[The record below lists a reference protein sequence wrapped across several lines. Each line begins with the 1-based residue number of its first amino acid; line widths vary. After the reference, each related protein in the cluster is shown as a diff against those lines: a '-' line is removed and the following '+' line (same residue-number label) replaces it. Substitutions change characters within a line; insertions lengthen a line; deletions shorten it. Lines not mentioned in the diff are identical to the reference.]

1 MAKIKDVL
9 LEAPDD
15 IKAATYLNNNVDDK
29 MLGAALKE
37 TQEIHLQSIIGSNL
51 FYRLQELVYNAIEG
65 NEDTIDDAENAA
77 YKILLDDYVQ
87 PYIEAKV
94 QAVLPL
100 MITYKTRN
108 LGLTKADDDNVKS
121 ADSSDIMLVQNRYN
135 TVADKYA
142 TALSKYLCK
151 NKSSYPELD
160 NSDCGCIPYVAP
172 MLGKRFVNTGLWLGG
187 DKHNCCCE

>member
-1 MAKIKDVL
+1 MAEIKNVL

-15 IKAATYLNNNVDDK
+15 IKASTYLNNNVDDK

-37 TQEIHLQSIIGSNL
+37 TQDIHLQSIIGSSL
-51 FYRLQELVYNAIEG
+51 LYRLKELVFNAIEE
-65 NEDTIDDAENAA
+65 NEDTIDDEENAA
-77 YKILLDDYVQ
+77 YKTLLDDYVQ

-100 MITYKTRN
+100 MVTFKTRN

-121 ADSSDIMLVQNRYN
+121 GDKSDVMLVQNRYN
-135 TVADKYA
+135 SVADRYA

-151 NKSSYPELD
+151 NKSFYPELND
-160 NSDCGCIPYVAP
+160 ATECGCVPYVAP
-172 MLGKRFVNTGLWLGG
+172 MLGKRFVNTGLWLGNNNN
-187 DKHNCCCE
+187 KCCK

>member
-15 IKAATYLNNNVDDK
+15 IKAATYVNNNVDDK
-29 MLGAALKE
+29 MLGSALKE

-51 FYRLQELVYNAIEG
+51 FYRLQELVFNAIEG
-65 NEDTIDDAENAA
+65 NEDNIDDEENAV
-77 YKILLDDYVQ
+77 YKTLLDDYVQ

-100 MITYKTRN
+100 MVTYKTRN

-121 ADSSDIMLVQNRYN
+121 AEAKDIMLVQNRYN
-135 TVADKYA
+135 SVADRYA

-151 NKSSYPELD
+151 NKTSYPELD
-160 NSDCGCIPYVAP
+160 SPDCGCIPYVAP
-172 MLGKRFVNTGLWLGG
+172 MIGKRFVNTGLWLGG
-187 DKHNCCCE
+187 DKHNCCCK

>member
-1 MAKIKDVL
+1 MTNTKNVL

-15 IKAATYLNNNVDDK
+15 IKAATYINNNVDDK
-29 MLGAALKE
+29 ILGAALKE

-51 FYRLQELVYNAIEG
+51 LYRLQELIYNAIEE
-65 NEDTIDDAENAA
+65 NEDTIDDEENAV
-77 YKILLDDYVQ
+77 YKTLLDDYVQ

-100 MITYKTRN
+100 MVTFKTRN

-121 ADSSDIMLVQNRYN
+121 GDKSDIMLVQNRYN
-135 TVADKYA
+135 SVADRYA
-142 TALSKYLCK
+142 TALSKYLCE

-160 NSDCGCIPYVAP
+160 TTECGCVPYVAP
-172 MLGKRFVNTGLWLGG
+172 MLGQRFVNTGLWLGNN
-187 DKHNCCCE
+187 KNKCRC